1 MELEAIRQEIDA
13 IDGELARL
21 FRRRMQAVAA
31 VAEAK
36 RGSGAAVLD
45 AAREEAVL
53 ARVAD
58 LAGADCAEDA
68 RQLFTTLMAIS
79 RRRQSAL
86 LAAQAADA
94 EPERPPRALTIGIR
108 GLGLIGGSFE
118 KAFRRAGYEVVD
130 LKAASSAVIG
140 RCGLVIVCLPPLLV
154 APWICA
160 HAADFAEGAIVTDAA
175 GVKGVVCPAV
185 GAVAKGARWT
195 YVGGHPM
202 AGKERSGYANA
213 DADLYRG
220 ASMILTPFADT
231 PEAVLGTLKAIFA
244 EIGFARFVVTDPAHH
259 DEMIAY
265 TSQLAHVVSSAY
277 VRDPLSGSHLGFSAG
292 SFQDMTRVATVDP
305 DLWTDLFLANREP
318 LETVLARL
326 IDRLSEYQAAIRGQD
341 AETLR
346 RLLAEGRA
354 AKEAS
359 C

>member
-1 MELEAIRQEIDA
+1 MELKDIRREIDA
-13 IDGELARL
+13 IDGELVRL
-21 FRRRMQAVAA
+21 FRRRMEAVAA

-53 ARVAD
+53 SRVAA
-58 LAGADCAEDA
+58 LAGPGCGEDA
-68 RQLFTTLMAIS
+68 RLLFSTLMAIS
-79 RRRQSAL
+79 RRRQSAQ
-86 LAAQAADA
+86 LAAPAAVA
-94 EPERPPRALTIGIR
+94 APPHPRGLTIGVR

-130 LKAASSAVIG
+130 LKSASPETVG

-154 APWICA
+154 APWICE
-160 HAADFAEGAIVTDAA
+160 HAADFADGAIVTDAA

-185 GAVAKGARWT
+185 EAAARGARWT

-220 ASMILTPFADT
+220 ASMILTPPAGT
-231 PEAVLGTLKAIFA
+231 PEAVVGRLKAIFA

-277 VRDPLSGSHLGFSAG
+277 VRDPLSARHLGFSAG

-305 DLWTDLFLANREP
+305 DLWTDLFLANRGP
-318 LETVLARL
+318 LEAVLARL
-326 IDRLSEYQAAIRGQD
+326 VDRLCEYRSAISGRDAA
-341 AETLR
+341 TLR

-354 AKEAS
+354 AKES
-359 C
+359 SH